1 MGNKSSLLLQQE
13 EIDVLQAETG
23 CKLLQI
29 YNLLYVYVTN
39 INFCIELKNYYFNW

>member
-23 CKLLQI
+23 CKLFKI
-29 YNLLYVYVTN
+29 YN
-39 INFCIELKNYYFNW
+39 